1 MFTHPHY
8 KLPDGK
14 LISKS
19 RVDAARELLNE
30 VIAGGCTLVELTD
43 SELFAS
49 GDKFEAIKRFR
60 DKHNTGVVDAKQAIE
75 YLRGEN
81 ISPIF

>member
-1 MFTHPHY
+1 MNHSHY

-14 LISKS
+14 LISKR

-43 SELFAS
+43 SELFS
-49 GDKFEAIKRFR
+49 GGDKFEAICRFR
-60 DKHNTGVVDAKQAIE
+60 EKHNTGVADAKYAIE
-75 YLRGEN
+75 HLRGEKEV
-81 ISPIF
+81 